1 MLIVGQRC
9 LEQWGVIMTNK
20 EIKYLLGIDGGG
32 TKTEFLLTDLNENEI
47 KRTFLGASN
56 PVNIGIENTKAVLQ
70 QGITEICEGFDFAEI
85 SVFAGLAGGGTGDL
99 KTEINNFLGEFG
111 FGAYLNGR
119 DTDSVVK
126 IALKDE
132 DGVAMIMGTGIIA
145 FSSCGGELHRVSG
158 RGYLIDKGGCGFN
171 YGSDALTAA
180 FEYLDGRGESAIIFK
195 LVEEK
200 LGQSLDSSA
209 PAIYAGGATFVASF
223 APVVFEAYKQ
233 GDDVA
238 RKILERNTYEVAK
251 IIKTARK
258 HLKNG
263 GKTVI
268 CGGLCK
274 QKEILLPF
282 LADHLEGDDLP
293 IFSDEKMIDGAVL
306 IAKSIAE
313 NGEL

>member
-1 MLIVGQRC
+1 MSD
-9 LEQWGVIMTNK
+9 NK
-20 EIKYLLGIDGGG
+20 IKYLLGIDGGG
-32 TKTEFLLTDLNENEI
+32 TKTEFLLTDLNTMEI
-47 KRTFLGASN
+47 RRLFLGASN
-56 PVNIGIENTKAVLQ
+56 PVNIGIENTKALLK

-99 KTEINNFLGEFG
+99 KVEINNFLGEFG

-119 DTDSVVK
+119 DTDSVLK
-126 IALKDE
+126 IALKDQ

-145 FSSCGGELHRVSG
+145 FSSCGGELHRVGG
-158 RGYLIDKGGCGFN
+158 RGYLVDKGGCGFN
-171 YGSDALTAA
+171 YGSDVLTCA
-180 FEYLDGRGESAIIFK
+180 FEFLDGRGGSALIFK
-195 LVEEK
+195 IVEEK

-209 PAIYAGGATFVASF
+209 PAIYAGGATFVASL

-233 GDDVA
+233 GDEEA

-268 CGGLCK
+268 CGGLCS

-282 LADHLEGDDLP
+282 LTDHLGEEDP
-293 IFSDEKMIDGAVL
+293 PVFSDEKMIDGAVL
-306 IAKSIAE
+306 IAKSLAE
-313 NGEL
+313 NGGINA

>member
-1 MLIVGQRC
+1 MANG
-9 LEQWGVIMTNK
+9 K
-20 EIKYLLGIDGGG
+20 IKYLLGIDGGG
-32 TKTEFLLTDLNENEI
+32 TKTEFLLTDLNEKEI
-47 KRTFLGASN
+47 RRLFLGPSN
-56 PVNIGIENTKAVLQ
+56 PVNIGIENTKELLR
-70 QGITEICEGFDFAEI
+70 QGITEICEGFDLAEI
-85 SVFAGLAGGGTGDL
+85 SVFAGLAGGGTGNL
-99 KTEINNFLGEFG
+99 KVEVNNFLGELG

-119 DTDSVVK
+119 DTDSVLK

-145 FSSCGGELHRVSG
+145 FSSCGGELHRVGG
-158 RGYLIDKGGCGFN
+158 RGYLVDKGGCGFN
-171 YGSDALTAA
+171 FGSDALTSS
-180 FEYLDGRGESAIIFK
+180 FEFLDGRGGSEIIFK

-209 PAIYAGGATFVASF
+209 PAIYAGGATFVASL
-223 APVVFEAYKQ
+223 APVIFEAYKQ
-233 GDDVA
+233 GDDEA
-238 RKILERNTYEVAK
+238 RRILERNTYEVAK

-268 CGGLCK
+268 CGGLCR

-313 NGEL
+313 NGEN

>member
-1 MLIVGQRC
+1 MSDI
-9 LEQWGVIMTNK
+9 K
-20 EIKYLLGIDGGG
+20 IKYFLGIDGGG
-32 TKTEFLLTDLNENEI
+32 TKTEFLLTDSNRNEI
-47 KRTFLGASN
+47 RRIFLGATN
-56 PVNIGIENTKAVLQ
+56 PVNIGVEKTKDILR

-85 SVFAGLAGGGTGDL
+85 SAFAGLAGGGTGDIKVEL
-99 KTEINNFLGEFG
+99 NKFLEGFG
-111 FGAYLNGR
+111 FGACSNGR

-145 FSSCGGELHRVSG
+145 FSSCGGELRRVGG
-158 RGYLIDKGGCGFN
+158 RGYLVDKGGCGFN
-171 YGSDALTAA
+171 YGSDALTCA
-180 FEYLDGRGESAIIFK
+180 FEFLDGRGGSPLIFK

-223 APVVFEAYKQ
+223 APIVFEAYEQ
-233 GDDVA
+233 GDEEA
-238 RKILERNTYEVAK
+238 RKILERNTYEAAK
-251 IIKTARK
+251 IIRTARK

-263 GKTVI
+263 GKAVI
-268 CGGLCK
+268 CGGLCR
-274 QKEILLPF
+274 QKEILSSF
-282 LADHLEGDDLP
+282 LSDHLKGEELP
-293 IFSDEKMIDGAVL
+293 VFSDEKMIDGAIL